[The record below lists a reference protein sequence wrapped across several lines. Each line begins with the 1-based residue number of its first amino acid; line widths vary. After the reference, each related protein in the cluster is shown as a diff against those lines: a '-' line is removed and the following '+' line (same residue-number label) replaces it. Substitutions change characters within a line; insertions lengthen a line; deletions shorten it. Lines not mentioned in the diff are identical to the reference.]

1 MNRKQREELLRKAII
16 VEEAELLFFEQGF
29 DNTTMD
35 QVAKKAELSKKTLYK
50 LYKSKHQLRLEIVRK
65 GFEIVNNI
73 LKTSDDKDQNG
84 LDRLITS
91 GKKYKEF
98 AELHPNY
105 HRFITMYQTMKDDFQ
120 DPDQITLSC
129 YNQGDITLDHF
140 QEIIEKGIE
149 DGSINPEIKA
159 KQTVL
164 FIWSSFTGLSLLY
177 QMKENFLTNRFETNI
192 NQAFDTMLEFIKMG
206 VKNEA

>member
-1 MNRKQREELLRKAII
+1 MNRKEREEELRKAII
-16 VEEAELLFFEQGF
+16 VEKAELLFFAQGF

-35 QVAKKAELSKKTLYK
+35 QVAKQAELSKKTLYK
-50 LYKSKHQLRLEIVRK
+50 LYSSKDQLRLEIVQR
-65 GFEIVNNI
+65 GFEIVNNM

-84 LDRLITS
+84 LDRLIAA
-91 GKKYKEF
+91 GIKYKEF
-98 AELHPNY
+98 AEQYPNY
-105 HRFITMYQTMKDDFQ
+105 HRFITMYQTMEDDFQ
-120 DPDQITLSC
+120 NPDQITLSC
-129 YNQGDITLDHF
+129 YKEGDITLDHF

-149 DGSINPEIKA
+149 DGSIKPEIKV

-164 FIWSSFTGLSLLY
+164 FVWSSFTGLSLLY

-192 NQAFDTMLEFIKMG
+192 NQAFDNMLEFIKMG